1 MPHCVVPVRPP
12 GGSLGVCRFVIDP
25 WRGRVENLRQRR
37 GRPLPRRLGQRPAL
51 ARVCEGAELTDEA
64 GARGCPQKEST
75 KVYIVVALRVIPSP
89 SPSLET
95 QWPQRMTKANR
106 SRTHAELVERA
117 WGARDLAKE
126 ADDARRGEERTAEVM
141 GSPGGRFRSPRR
153 SDQRL
158 FSRFKRPEKC

>member
-1 MPHCVVPVRPP
+1 MRRARPP
-12 GGSLGVCRFVIDP
+12 PRGLPSRLQVCNRSM
-25 WRGRVENLRQRR
+25 GRS
-37 GRPLPRRLGQRPAL
+37 GRESTSKAGTPLPRRLVQRPAL

-64 GARGCPQKEST
+64 GARGSPEKDVQ
-75 KVYIVVALRVIPSP
+75 KVYIVGVVRVIPSP
-89 SPSLET
+89 SPSLEA

-141 GSPGGRFRSPRR
+141 VSPGGRFRSPRR